1 MDTAI
6 LITVLL
12 WLGVVSWFYI
22 REPEI
27 PHSAWVIIPLV
38 LAIIYQGVLENW
50 SLVLFAVLISLI
62 SERLFLSRYPRVMP
76 FMSVRTWLPILIV
89 SLLWS
94 AQSFPVATLSIF
106 AFWVAWEFGWWGGA
120 DATAAI
126 CLFLLLPAAGL
137 LFGFVLV
144 HLITVLTLAVHSWI
158 TTKKFQIHRV
168 PGLPLLLISTLVVAY
183 LS

>member
-6 LITVLL
+6 LIPVLL
-12 WLGVVSWFYI
+12 WLGVVSWFDI
-22 REPEI
+22 REHEI

-62 SERLFLSRYPRVMP
+62 SERQFLARFTRAIPI
-76 FMSVRTWLPILIV
+76 MSVRTWLPILIV

-94 AQSFPVATLSIF
+94 VQSFPIATLSIL
-106 AFWVAWEFGWWGGA
+106 AFWIAWEFGWWGGA
-120 DATAAI
+120 DATTAI

>member
-6 LITVLL
+6 LIPVLL
-12 WLGVVSWFYI
+12 WLGVVSWFDI
-22 REPEI
+22 REHEI

-76 FMSVRTWLPILIV
+76 FMSVRTWLPILII

-168 PGLPLLLISTLVVAY
+168 AGLPLLLISTLVAAY

>member
-6 LITVLL
+6 LIPVLL
-12 WLGVVSWFYI
+12 WLGVVSWFDI
-22 REPEI
+22 REHEI

-38 LAIIYQGVLENW
+38 LAIIYQGVLGNW

-144 HLITVLTLAVHSWI
+144 HLITVLTLAMHYWI
-158 TTKKFQIHRV
+158 TTKKFQLHRV
-168 PGLPLLLISTLVVAY
+168 PGLPLLLISTLVGAY

>member
-6 LITVLL
+6 LIPVLL
-12 WLGVVSWFYI
+12 WLGVVSWFDI
-22 REPEI
+22 REHEI

-183 LS
+183 FS

>member
-6 LITVLL
+6 LIPVLL
-12 WLGVVSWFYI
+12 WLGVVSWFDI
-22 REPEI
+22 REHEI

-76 FMSVRTWLPILIV
+76 FMSVRTWLPILII